1 MTADDAAILAPRGI
15 DVARVIGR
23 PIRSVRAQLCATGQV
38 MGSGGQTE
46 DVPLPFSSL
55 LAGLVGF
62 AELVAEVSE
71 ARSYP
76 GRWQMTNAL
85 ASPLPG
91 HWFPTGPQPDCW
103 LCGDAITATIV
114 GDKYT

>member
-1 MTADDAAILAPRGI
+1 
-15 DVARVIGR
+15 
-23 PIRSVRAQLCATGQV
+23 